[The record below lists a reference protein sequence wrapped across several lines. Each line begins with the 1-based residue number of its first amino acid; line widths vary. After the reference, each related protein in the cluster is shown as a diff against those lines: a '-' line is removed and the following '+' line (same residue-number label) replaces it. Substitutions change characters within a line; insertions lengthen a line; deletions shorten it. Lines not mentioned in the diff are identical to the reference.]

1 MVTLVNVVHVS
12 SETVFVQFF
21 MGGSIPEAAGVRGD
35 FVCQNDGAIAELTK
49 LQLEVYQIYV
59 DLFKESL
66 EDFIDLEG
74 IGSNLIQLFT
84 VHSCIASAW

>member
-1 MVTLVNVVHVS
+1 MVALVNIVHIS
-12 SETVFVQFF
+12 SKTVFVQFF

-35 FVCQNDGAIAELTK
+35 FVCQNDGTVAELTK
-49 LQLEVYQIYV
+49 LQLEVYQVYV

-66 EDFIDLEG
+66 EDFIDLESV
-74 IGSNLIQLFT
+74 GSNLIQR